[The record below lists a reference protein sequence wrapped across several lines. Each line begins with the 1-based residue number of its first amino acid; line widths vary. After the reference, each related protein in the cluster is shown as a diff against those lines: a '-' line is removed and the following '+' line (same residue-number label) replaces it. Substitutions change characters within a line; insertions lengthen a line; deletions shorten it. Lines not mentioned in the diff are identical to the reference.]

1 MDSIIFLGYEI
12 LVALLP
18 CLAVLWIFRK
28 KQMQKGVIYA
38 RYHVLAVIIFA
49 VYVVGVYHFT
59 GAGTIYDG
67 FRYQLEWRK
76 EQLNFVPFAN
86 EIDIVAYFL
95 NVLLF
100 IPLGLLA
107 PVIWQKMNKLIN
119 VIGIGFFFTLLIEIS
134 QLLNNRRTDVD
145 DILMNAFGAV
155 VGFVLFRIWDK
166 FTKSKYQISSPIVVE
181 LFICFLVVFIG
192 RFFLFYEMGLAKVL
206 YGF

>member
-18 CLAVLWIFRK
+18 CLAVFLIFRK

-67 FRYQLEWRK
+67 FRYQLELRK

-107 PVIWQKMNKLIN
+107 PAVWQKMNKLIH
-119 VIGIGFFFTLLIEIS
+119 VIGIGFVFTLLIEVS

-145 DILMNAFGAV
+145 DVLMNVFGTV
-155 VGFVLFRIWDK
+155 VGFVLFWTWDK
-166 FTKSKYQISSPIVVE
+166 FTKSKYQINSPIVVE
-181 LFICFLVVFIG
+181 LVICILVVFVG
-192 RFFLFYEMGLAKVL
+192 RFLLFNEMGLAKVL

>member
-1 MDSIIFLGYEI
+1 MDSIIFLGYEM

-18 CLAVLWIFRK
+18 FLAVFLIFRK
-28 KQMQKGVIYA
+28 KQMQKGVIYS
-38 RYHVLAVIIFA
+38 RYHILTAVVFA

-67 FRYQLEWRK
+67 FRYQLELRK
-76 EQLNFVPFAN
+76 EQLNFVPFTN

-107 PVIWQKMNKLIN
+107 PVIWQKMNKLIH

-181 LFICFLVVFIG
+181 LFICILVVFIG
-192 RFFLFYEMGLAKVL
+192 RFFLFNEMGLAKVL